1 MKKILIAIFII
12 ASIVLLSSACDEYN
26 ELTAPAIDFGSTNFT
41 TFVAVGNSITAGY
54 QSSSLYESAQ
64 MYSFGNLIAKHLNT
78 SFEQPLYSD
87 PGTPGRLEIVSLQPF
102 ISSANQQF
110 GEPINST
117 LPRPYNNLG
126 VTGALLYDILNATN
140 ANNCASA
147 LFAGKPNPMFD
158 LVLRNSALNIGSQF
172 QQAAALNPTFIT
184 LWIGN
189 NDVLGYATSGGTSP
203 STPTDVGTFTFLYN
217 ATAGAFAS
225 IPGAKVAV
233 GNVFDVSTI
242 AFFTTVGPQMAFSVP
257 WGYLASLGAPG
268 IIYQQHG
275 EIIGSGIA
283 DSLTLLTGGV
293 FITLP
298 GGSYAS
304 LIGTPNGK
312 FYSDNGFPALPPG
325 IDTTKPFGVHP
336 QNPWPDALTL
346 DAGEITTVQTAVTAY
361 NNVIR
366 DAATANGFALADVNT
381 LLKSIRANDFSG
393 GTNINGINFKTTY
406 VTGGLF
412 SLDGVH
418 PSNQAHGIIA
428 NTFISAINSKF
439 SADIPLIDVA
449 TIPGSLVFAKISLD
463 KQGYPQFTRGAFDH
477 LLF

>member
-1 MKKILIAIFII
+1 
-12 ASIVLLSSACDEYN
+12 
-26 ELTAPAIDFGSTNFT
+26 
-41 TFVAVGNSITAGY
+41 
-54 QSSSLYESAQ
+54 
-64 MYSFGNLIAKHLNT
+64 MYSFGNLIANQVNT
-78 SFEQPLYSD
+78 VYEQPLYSD
-87 PGTPGRLEIVSLQPF
+87 PGTPGRLEIVTLLPF
-102 ISSANQQF
+102 VSTTNQGF
-110 GEPINST
+110 GEPINSV

-126 VTGALLYDILNATN
+126 VPGALLYDILNATN

-158 LVLRNSALNIGSQF
+158 LVLRNSALNVGSQF
-172 QQAAALNPTFIT
+172 QQAAALNPTFVT
-184 LWIGN
+184 LWVGN
-189 NDVLGYATSGGTSP
+189 NDVLGFATSGGTSP
-203 STPTDVGTFTFLYN
+203 STPTDVGTFSFLYN
-217 ATAGAFAS
+217 ATASSFAA

-242 AFFTTVGPQMAFSVP
+242 AFFTTVGPQMAFNVP

-268 IIYQQHG
+268 IFYQQHG
-275 EIIGSGIA
+275 ETIGTGIA
-283 DSLTLLTGGV
+283 DSLKLLTGDIY
-293 FITLP
+293 ITLP
-298 GGSYAS
+298 GGSYAGF
-304 LIGTPNGK
+304 IGTPNGR
-312 FYSDNGFPALPPG
+312 FYRDNGFPALPPG

-381 LLKSIRANDFSG
+381 LLKNIRANDFTG

-418 PSNQAHGIIA
+418 PTSQAQGIIA
-428 NTFISAINSKF
+428 NTFISAINSQF
-439 SADIPLIDVA
+439 SAEIPLIDVA
-449 TIPGSLVFAKISLD
+449 KIPGSLVFAKLSFD
-463 KQGYPQFTRGAFDH
+463 KQGYPHFTKGAFDH

>member
-1 MKKILIAIFII
+1 MKKILIAILIT

-26 ELTAPAIDFGSTNFT
+26 DLTAPAIDFGSTNFT
-41 TFVAVGNSITAGY
+41 TFVAVGNNITAGY

-64 MYSFGNLIAKHLNT
+64 MYSLGNLIAKHLNT

-102 ISSANQQF
+102 ISTANQKF

-126 VTGALLYDILNATN
+126 VTGALLYDVLNATN
-140 ANNCASA
+140 ANDCASA
-147 LFAGKPNPMFD
+147 IFAGRPNPMFD
-158 LVLRNSALNIGSQF
+158 LVLRNSALQIGSQF

-189 NDVLGYATSGGTSP
+189 NDVLGFATSGGTSP

-217 ATAGAFAS
+217 ATASSFAS
-225 IPGAKVAV
+225 LNAKVAV
-233 GNVFDVSTI
+233 GNVIDISTI
-242 AFFTTVGPQMAFSVP
+242 AFFTTVGPQMAFNIP

-268 IIYQQHG
+268 VFYQQHG
-275 EIIGSGIA
+275 ETIGTGIA
-283 DSLTLLTGGV
+283 DSLKLLTGV
-293 FITLP
+293 IYITLP
-298 GGSYAS
+298 GGSYAG

-312 FYSDNGFPALPPG
+312 FYRDHGFPTLPPG

-346 DAGEITTVQTAVTAY
+346 DESEIATVQSTVTSY
-361 NNVIR
+361 NNVIK
-366 DAATANGFALADVNT
+366 DAATANGFALADVNS
-381 LLKSIRANDFSG
+381 LLKNIRANDFTG
-393 GTNINGINFKTTY
+393 GTNINGVTFKTTY

-418 PSNQAHGIIA
+418 PSSQAHGIIA
-428 NTFISAINSKF
+428 NTFISAINSNF
-439 SADIPLIDVA
+439 SAKIPLIDVA
-449 TIPGSLVFAKISLD
+449 TIPGSLVFAKLSFD

>member
-1 MKKILIAIFII
+1 MKKILSLVLIT

-26 ELTAPAIDFGSTNFT
+26 ELTAPTIDYGNTNFS
-41 TFVAVGNSITAGY
+41 TFVTIGNSITAGY

-64 MYSFGNLIAKHLNT
+64 MYSYGNLIANHLKSN
-78 SFEQPLYSD
+78 FEQPLYSD
-87 PGTPGRLEIVSLQPF
+87 PGTVGRLEIVSLEPF
-102 ISSANQQF
+102 VSKANQEES
-110 GEPINST
+110 GAPINYT
-117 LPRPYNNLG
+117 LARPYNNLG
-126 VTGALLYDILNATN
+126 VPGALLYDVLKATK
-140 ANNCASA
+140 ATDCASY

-158 LVLRNSALNIGSQF
+158 LILRNSALQIGSQF
-172 QQAAALNPTFIT
+172 QQAAALNPTFLT

-203 STPTDVGTFTFLYN
+203 SSPTDVGTFTALYN
-217 ATAGAFAS
+217 ATASAFAS
-225 IPGAKVAV
+225 LGAKVAV

-242 AFFTTVGPQMAFSVP
+242 AFFTTVGPQMAFNVP
-257 WGYLASLGAPG
+257 WGYLAGLGAPG

-283 DSLTLLTGGV
+283 DSLALLTGV
-293 FITLP
+293 VYITLP
-298 GGSYAS
+298 GGSYAG
-304 LIGTPNGK
+304 LIGQTTGK
-312 FYSDNGFPALPPG
+312 FYRDYHFPIIPPG

-346 DAGEITTVQTAVTAY
+346 DPAEITTVQSTVTSY
-361 NNVIR
+361 NNVIK
-366 DAATANGFALADVNT
+366 DAATANGFALADVNS
-381 LLKSIRANDFSG
+381 LLKNIRANDFTG

-418 PSNQAHGIIA
+418 PSNQAHGLIA

-439 SADIPLIDVA
+439 SAKITFIDIA
-449 TIPGSLVFAKISLD
+449 TIPGSLVFAKVSLD
-463 KQGYPQFTRGAFDH
+463 KQGYPQFARGAFDH